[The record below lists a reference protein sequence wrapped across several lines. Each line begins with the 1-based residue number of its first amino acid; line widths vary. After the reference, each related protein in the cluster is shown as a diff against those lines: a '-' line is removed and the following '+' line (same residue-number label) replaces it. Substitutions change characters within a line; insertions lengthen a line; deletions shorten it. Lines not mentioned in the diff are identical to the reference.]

1 MEEFKFNTVEEAI
14 AAIKAGKMVLVTDDE
29 DRENEGDLIMAA
41 ELCTP
46 EAVNFMAKYA
56 RGLICMPAAPEIMD
70 KLQFGAMVAKN
81 TDNHETAFSVSI
93 DHVDTTTGISAHERA
108 YTMKKCADDNAQPDD
123 FRRPGHVFPLRA
135 REGGVLRR
143 TGHTE
148 ATVDLCKLAGLKPVG
163 ICCEIMSEDGNMA
176 RTPELKESVQ
186 NSVKI
191 SIADDEHPLSYLFGT
206 YAMEGILISQGQ
218 ASPNG
223 YDVTIAAHDAG
234 ALNEIEVDFGYP
246 EVVLASVGE
255 EDGETVI
262 TFYKNQDVGEAQ
274 AGYIA
279 HFVWTTVEDGKQYY
293 SETDNVMATY
303 DNGIITLNEDNGF
316 GFLAYESGVPYAWF
330 EYWMQGSVT
339 FTKK

>member
-1 MEEFKFNTVEEAI
+1 MRKLKYLILAVGTLFVIASCDDNIPQSFNAEDSNASFSKTTASVNENATEPLEILLVLAGIPGSGKVTVTLA
-14 AAIKAGKMVLVTDDE
+14 VST
-29 DRENEGDLIMAA
+29 EGD
-41 ELCTP
+41 T
-46 EAVNFMAKYA
+46 N
-56 RGLICMPAAPEIMD
+56 PAIEGEDFTIDNKEITFEEGYGT
-70 KLQFGAMVAKN
+70 QNIVIRPI
-81 TDNHETAFSVSI
+81 DNNVF
-93 DHVDTTTGISAHERA
+93 TG
-108 YTMKKCADDNAQPDD
+108 KKTFTLTIA
-123 FRRPGHVFPLRA
+123 
-135 REGGVLRR
+135 
-143 TGHTE
+143 
-148 ATVDLCKLAGLKPVG
+148 
-163 ICCEIMSEDGNMA
+163 SS
-176 RTPELKESVQ
+176 TPELKESVQ

>member
-1 MEEFKFNTVEEAI
+1 MRKLKYLILAVGTLFVIASCDDNIPQSFNAEDSNASFSKTTASVNENATEPLEIPLVLAGIPGSDKVTVTLA
-14 AAIKAGKMVLVTDDE
+14 VST
-29 DRENEGDLIMAA
+29 EGD
-41 ELCTP
+41 T
-46 EAVNFMAKYA
+46 N
-56 RGLICMPAAPEIMD
+56 PAIEGEDFTIDNKEITFEEGYGT
-70 KLQFGAMVAKN
+70 QNIVIRPI
-81 TDNHETAFSVSI
+81 DNNVF
-93 DHVDTTTGISAHERA
+93 TG
-108 YTMKKCADDNAQPDD
+108 KKTFTLTIA
-123 FRRPGHVFPLRA
+123 
-135 REGGVLRR
+135 
-143 TGHTE
+143 
-148 ATVDLCKLAGLKPVG
+148 
-163 ICCEIMSEDGNMA
+163 SS
-176 RTPELKESVQ
+176 TPELKESVQ

>member
-1 MEEFKFNTVEEAI
+1 MRKLKYLILAVGTLFVIASCDDNIPQSFNAEDSNASFSKTTASVNENATEPLEIPLVLADIPGSGKVTVTLA
-14 AAIKAGKMVLVTDDE
+14 VST
-29 DRENEGDLIMAA
+29 EGD
-41 ELCTP
+41 T
-46 EAVNFMAKYA
+46 N
-56 RGLICMPAAPEIMD
+56 PAIEGEDFTIDNKEITFEEGYGT
-70 KLQFGAMVAKN
+70 QNIVIRPI
-81 TDNHETAFSVSI
+81 DNNVF
-93 DHVDTTTGISAHERA
+93 TG
-108 YTMKKCADDNAQPDD
+108 KKTFTLTIA
-123 FRRPGHVFPLRA
+123 
-135 REGGVLRR
+135 
-143 TGHTE
+143 
-148 ATVDLCKLAGLKPVG
+148 
-163 ICCEIMSEDGNMA
+163 SS
-176 RTPELKESVQ
+176 TPELKESVQ

-316 GFLAYESGVPYAWF
+316 GFLAYELGVPYAWF

>member
-1 MEEFKFNTVEEAI
+1 MRKLKYLILAVGTLFVIASCDDNIPQSFNAEDSNASFSKTTASVNENATEPLEIPLVLAGIPRSGKVTVTLA
-14 AAIKAGKMVLVTDDE
+14 VST
-29 DRENEGDLIMAA
+29 EGD
-41 ELCTP
+41 T
-46 EAVNFMAKYA
+46 N
-56 RGLICMPAAPEIMD
+56 PAIEGEDFTIDNKEITFEEGYGT
-70 KLQFGAMVAKN
+70 QNIVIRPI
-81 TDNHETAFSVSI
+81 DNNVF
-93 DHVDTTTGISAHERA
+93 TG
-108 YTMKKCADDNAQPDD
+108 KKTFTLTIA
-123 FRRPGHVFPLRA
+123 
-135 REGGVLRR
+135 
-143 TGHTE
+143 
-148 ATVDLCKLAGLKPVG
+148 
-163 ICCEIMSEDGNMA
+163 SS
-176 RTPELKESVQ
+176 TPELKESVQ

>member
-1 MEEFKFNTVEEAI
+1 MAGIPGSGKVTVTLA
-14 AAIKAGKMVLVTDDE
+14 VST
-29 DRENEGDLIMAA
+29 EGD
-41 ELCTP
+41 T
-46 EAVNFMAKYA
+46 N
-56 RGLICMPAAPEIMD
+56 PAIEGEDFTIDNKEITFEEGYGT
-70 KLQFGAMVAKN
+70 QNIVIRPI
-81 TDNHETAFSVSI
+81 DNNVF
-93 DHVDTTTGISAHERA
+93 TG
-108 YTMKKCADDNAQPDD
+108 KKTFTLTIA
-123 FRRPGHVFPLRA
+123 
-135 REGGVLRR
+135 
-143 TGHTE
+143 
-148 ATVDLCKLAGLKPVG
+148 
-163 ICCEIMSEDGNMA
+163 SS
-176 RTPELKESVQ
+176 TPELKESVQ

-316 GFLAYESGVPYAWF
+316 GFLAYEYGTPDS
-330 EYWMQGSVT
+330 
-339 FTKK
+339 

>member
-1 MEEFKFNTVEEAI
+1 MRKLKYLILAVGTLFVIASCDDNIPQSFNAEDSNASFSKTTASVNENATEPLEIPLVLASIPGSGKVTVTLA
-14 AAIKAGKMVLVTDDE
+14 VST
-29 DRENEGDLIMAA
+29 EGD
-41 ELCTP
+41 T
-46 EAVNFMAKYA
+46 N
-56 RGLICMPAAPEIMD
+56 PAIEGEDFTIDNKEITFEEGYGT
-70 KLQFGAMVAKN
+70 QNIVIRPI
-81 TDNHETAFSVSI
+81 DNNVF
-93 DHVDTTTGISAHERA
+93 TG
-108 YTMKKCADDNAQPDD
+108 KKTFTLTIA
-123 FRRPGHVFPLRA
+123 
-135 REGGVLRR
+135 
-143 TGHTE
+143 
-148 ATVDLCKLAGLKPVG
+148 
-163 ICCEIMSEDGNMA
+163 SS
-176 RTPELKESVQ
+176 TPELKESVQ

-191 SIADDEHPLSYLFGT
+191 SITDDEHPLSYLFGT

>member
-1 MEEFKFNTVEEAI
+1 M
-14 AAIKAGKMVLVTDDE
+14 
-29 DRENEGDLIMAA
+29 
-41 ELCTP
+41 
-46 EAVNFMAKYA
+46 
-56 RGLICMPAAPEIMD
+56 
-70 KLQFGAMVAKN
+70 
-81 TDNHETAFSVSI
+81 
-93 DHVDTTTGISAHERA
+93 
-108 YTMKKCADDNAQPDD
+108 
-123 FRRPGHVFPLRA
+123 
-135 REGGVLRR
+135 
-143 TGHTE
+143 
-148 ATVDLCKLAGLKPVG
+148 
-163 ICCEIMSEDGNMA
+163 
-176 RTPELKESVQ
+176 KESVQ

-293 SETDNVMATY
+293 SETDNVMMGFDFIIRFIFTVQGVQFPALHIEGEWVAVYTVHDISFAWNQFSVFIKY
-303 DNGIITLNEDNGF
+303 RFVGIFIMFKHEITLYLCIAGI
-316 GFLAYESGVPYAWF
+316 
-330 EYWMQGSVT
+330 
-339 FTKK
+339 FTCYVFQDCH

>member
-1 MEEFKFNTVEEAI
+1 MRKLKYLILAVGTLFVIASCDDNIPQSFNAEDSNASFSKTTASVNENATEPLKIPLVLAGIPGSGKVTVTLA
-14 AAIKAGKMVLVTDDE
+14 VST
-29 DRENEGDLIMAA
+29 EGD
-41 ELCTP
+41 T
-46 EAVNFMAKYA
+46 N
-56 RGLICMPAAPEIMD
+56 PAIEGEDFTIDNKEITFEEGYGT
-70 KLQFGAMVAKN
+70 QNIVIRPI
-81 TDNHETAFSVSI
+81 DNNVF
-93 DHVDTTTGISAHERA
+93 TG
-108 YTMKKCADDNAQPDD
+108 KKTFTLTIA
-123 FRRPGHVFPLRA
+123 
-135 REGGVLRR
+135 
-143 TGHTE
+143 
-148 ATVDLCKLAGLKPVG
+148 
-163 ICCEIMSEDGNMA
+163 SS
-176 RTPELKESVQ
+176 TPELKESVQ